1 MFIKEILLGFFI
13 IFIVRL
19 VWKWKRFFYL
29 ASKIPKSQF
38 DFSWQGVKDAF
49 NADNRMIFK
58 MIYESFDGV
67 NGLAKTWLGPMLF
80 VIISS
85 PEDVKIVMNSKECLD
100 KPYFIRFPGPV
111 LKGTLFGDIEFWH
124 KHRKILDPYFGVQK
138 LKRFIDLFDEKSKV
152 LTKNVAKMLD
162 QGDFDIFHY
171 MTALTLETILNAMEF
186 EIDIQNQ
193 ESKVRDLTI
202 EGLEIAT
209 KLVTQRI
216 FRFYLHPEFIY
227 RQTKMYVTETKAKAH
242 SAFSYTDDVI
252 NNIRIKLKK
261 NHDEVEEDKPTTFMR
276 ALVSS
281 KFNLDES
288 EIRDEVKTLL
298 IAAQDTTAISM
309 SATLLLLA
317 MHKDKQAKVID
328 EMHRVIGNNPD
339 IPFTDFD
346 KLNELHYLEMV
357 INEALRLMPVV
368 PFVFRSVDSEIT
380 SHEGYIIPPNANLII
395 PIFKI
400 QRNKTFWGEDAN
412 KFRPERFEKENIK
425 KVNSYAFLPFTKG
438 PRICLGWRYAM
449 MLMKIQLCNFLM
461 RYEVDTS
468 LKYEELEFELNVTL
482 NICQGFKISI
492 KERKE
497 R

>member
-1 MFIKEILLGFFI
+1 MYIRETLFAIISTFIFHLI
-13 IFIVRL
+13 
-19 VWKWKRFFYL
+19 WKWKRFFYL
-29 ASKIPKSQF
+29 ASKIPRSQF
-38 DFSWQGVKDAF
+38 DFSWQGVKDVI
-49 NADNRMIFK
+49 NADNRIAFK
-58 MIYESFDGV
+58 MIYESFDGID
-67 NGLAKTWLGPMLF
+67 GLAKTWLGPMLF

-85 PEDVKIVMNSKECLD
+85 PEDVKIVMNSRDCFD
-100 KPYFIRFPGPV
+100 KPYFVRWPGSIP
-111 LKGTLFGDIEFWH
+111 KGSLFGSLDYWH
-124 KHRKILDPYFGVQK
+124 KHRKILDPYFGQQK
-138 LKRFIDLFDEKSKV
+138 LKKFATLFDEKSKI
-152 LTKNVAKMLD
+152 LTGNVAQKLN

-171 MTALTLETILNAMEF
+171 MTALTLEIILNAMELDV
-186 EIDIQNQ
+186 DIQNL
-193 ESKVRDLTI
+193 ETKLRDVTI
-202 EGLEIAT
+202 KGLETAS
-209 KLVTQRI
+209 KLVAIRM
-216 FRFYLHPEFIY
+216 FKFWLHPDFIY
-227 RQTKMYVTETKAKAH
+227 KRTKMYIDETKAK
-242 SAFSYTDDVI
+242 SYAYTYAEDVI
-252 NNIRIKLKK
+252 DNIRKKL
-261 NHDEVEEDKPTTFMR
+261 NDDIDEEDKPTTFMR
-276 ALVSS
+276 ALMSP
-281 KFNLDES
+281 KFNLSES
-288 EIRDEVKTLL
+288 EISDEIKTLL
-298 IAAQDTTAISM
+298 VAAQDTTGISM

-400 QRNKTFWGEDAN
+400 QRNKTFWGEDAD

-425 KVNSYAFLPFTKG
+425 KVNSYAFLPFTRG
-438 PRICLGWRYAM
+438 PRMCLGWRYAM
-449 MLMKIQLCNFLM
+449 MLMKIQLCNFLV

-492 KERKE
+492 KERNI
-497 R
+497 